1 MLGLQPPR
9 LRAQR
14 SSLNETVWN
23 FGLCFHLYLLLCLFG
38 LEFECVHRTEA
49 ICLLSA
55 GQGLSTK
62 LLQDL
67 APRVSALFIEYSLVI
82 VNGTKDPVALGSVKY
97 FGKDGTDTLQI
108 VVIVVRPTYRPAYQ
122 STLQKL

>member
-1 MLGLQPPR
+1 
-9 LRAQR
+9 
-14 SSLNETVWN
+14 
-23 FGLCFHLYLLLCLFG
+23 
-38 LEFECVHRTEA
+38 VHRTEA

-97 FGKDGTDTLQI
+97 FGKMALI
-108 VVIVVRPTYRPAYQ
+108 
-122 STLQKL
+122 LFK